1 MRTQVCTSLHWLGTH
16 GRIAKQ
22 YLGQQHE
29 RASYG
34 QPFPVITGRLDA
46 GSARSALC
54 PRPAS
59 QRLLS
64 LAERARLQ
72 GLPDSLRPYV
82 RASNPSFNGVL
93 G

>member
-34 QPFPVITGRLDA
+34 QPLTVIMGRLDA
-46 GSARSALC
+46 GS
-54 PRPAS
+54 P
-59 QRLLS
+59 
-64 LAERARLQ
+64 
-72 GLPDSLRPYV
+72 
-82 RASNPSFNGVL
+82 
-93 G
+93 